1 MRLIRPARGGDD
13 DHRETADYDHKP
25 TLHGS
30 KHKRQMVESAFW
42 LRRFGERRDGSYAR
56 ETRRP

>member
-1 MRLIRPARGGDD
+1 MSLF